1 MKIKLRQDKILVQPT
16 QDTASTFSMETKK
29 YDRKAIGIIKAVPE
43 DSEEAI
49 GSKVIYDDSHS
60 IDFTIEGISYTIVS
74 KEDIVAII
82 EEDK

>member
-43 DSEEAI
+43 DSEETI

-74 KEDIVAII
+74 REDIVAII